1 MLKFTLFILLTVEVY
16 ECIDLKIIKRWSKC
30 LNLKVKFVKTMNNE
44 YLNNIFLSLKKEN
57 HFVLKETSKERW
69 GVILDEL
76 TPNI

>member
-1 MLKFTLFILLTVEVY
+1 MEVLEY
-16 ECIDLKIIKRWSKC
+16 IDLKIIKKWPKNP
-30 LNLKVKFVKTMNNE
+30 NLKVKFVKTMNNE